1 MDPVP
6 QLPASL
12 DKDPMMPN
20 SLGYAALLSM
30 LLLLHLTWQE
40 PSPGGPG
47 QGWEDALR
55 GSLSRHLARAEAG
68 MNLALWLPA
77 EQGARY
83 QQQLAELEQQLAASR
98 DTMGAARWQQHRA
111 TVLGQWRR
119 DFFGQEQAQR

>member
-12 DKDPMMPN
+12 DKDPMMPKP
-20 SLGYAALLSM
+20 LGYAALLSL

-40 PSPGGPG
+40 PSG

-55 GSLSRHLARAEAG
+55 GSLSRHLARAEAS

>member
-1 MDPVP
+1 
-6 QLPASL
+6 
-12 DKDPMMPN
+12 MPKP
-20 SLGYAALLSM
+20 LGYAALLSL

-40 PSPGGPG
+40 PSG

-55 GSLSRHLARAEAG
+55 GSLSRHLARAEAS

-77 EQGARY
+77 EQGAHY

>member
-12 DKDPMMPN
+12 DKDLMMPKP
-20 SLGYAALLSM
+20 LGYAALLSM

-40 PSPGGPG
+40 PSPGGVW
-47 QGWEDALR
+47 QGWEEAMR
-55 GSLSRHLARAEAG
+55 GSLSRHFQQAEVS
-68 MNLALWLPA
+68 MALWLPA

-98 DTMGAARWQQHRA
+98 DAMGAAR
-111 TVLGQWRR
+111 
-119 DFFGQEQAQR
+119 

>member
-1 MDPVP
+1 
-6 QLPASL
+6 
-12 DKDPMMPN
+12 MPKP
-20 SLGYAALLSM
+20 LGYAALLS
-30 LLLLHLTWQE
+30 LLLLLNLTWQE
-40 PSPGGPG
+40 PSSDGIW
-47 QGWEDALR
+47 QGWEDAMR
-55 GSLSRHLARAEAG
+55 GSLSRHLAQAEAG
-68 MNLALWLPA
+68 MTLAQWLPA

>member
-12 DKDPMMPN
+12 DKDLMMPKP
-20 SLGYAALLSM
+20 LGYAALLSM

-40 PSPGGPG
+40 PSG

-55 GSLSRHLARAEAG
+55 GSLSRHLARAEAS

-111 TVLGQWRR
+111 AVLGQWRR
-119 DFFGQEQAQR
+119 DFFGQEQDLR

>member
-12 DKDPMMPN
+12 DKDPMMPKP
-20 SLGYAALLSM
+20 LGYAALLSM

-40 PSPGGPG
+40 PSPGGVW
-47 QGWEDALR
+47 QGWEEAMR
-55 GSLSRHLARAEAG
+55 GSLSRHFQQAEG
-68 MNLALWLPA
+68 SMALWLPA

-98 DTMGAARWQQHRA
+98 DAMGAARWQQHRA
-111 TVLGQWRR
+111 AVLGQWRR
-119 DFFGQEQAQR
+119 DFFAQEQAQR

>member
-1 MDPVP
+1 
-6 QLPASL
+6 
-12 DKDPMMPN
+12 MPKP
-20 SLGYAALLSM
+20 LGYAALLSM

-40 PSPGGPG
+40 PSG

-55 GSLSRHLARAEAG
+55 GSLSRHLARAEAS

>member
-6 QLPASL
+6 QLPASH
-12 DKDPMMPN
+12 DKDHMMPKP
-20 SLGYAALLSM
+20 LGYAALLSM

-40 PSPGGPG
+40 PSPGGIW
-47 QGWEDALR
+47 QGWEEAVR
-55 GSLSRHLARAEAG
+55 GSLGRHFPRARVR
-68 MNLALWLPA
+68 MALWLPA

-111 TVLGQWRR
+111 AVLGQWRR
-119 DFFGQEQAQR
+119 DFFGQEQDLR

>member
-1 MDPVP
+1 MDHVP

-12 DKDPMMPN
+12 DKDPMMPKP
-20 SLGYAALLSM
+20 LGYAALLS

-40 PSPGGPG
+40 PSPGGPW
-47 QGWEDALR
+47 QGWEDALQ
-55 GSLSRHLARAEAG
+55 GSLSRHLARAEAS

>member
-12 DKDPMMPN
+12 DKDPMMPKP
-20 SLGYAALLSM
+20 LGYAALLSM

-40 PSPGGPG
+40 PSPGGIW
-47 QGWEDALR
+47 QGWEEAMR
-55 GSLSRHLARAEAG
+55 GSLSRHFPRAEVS
-68 MNLALWLPA
+68 MPLALWLPA

-98 DTMGAARWQQHRA
+98 GAMGGGRWQQHREE
-111 TVLGQWRR
+111 VLSQWRR
-119 DFFGQEQAQR
+119 DFFAQEQAQR

>member
-12 DKDPMMPN
+12 DKDPMMPKP
-20 SLGYAALLSM
+20 LGYAALLSM
-30 LLLLHLTWQE
+30 LLLLHLAWQE
-40 PSPGGPG
+40 PSSDGIW
-47 QGWEDALR
+47 QGWEEAMR
-55 GSLSRHLARAEAG
+55 GSLSRHFPRAEVS
-68 MNLALWLPA
+68 MALWLPA

-111 TVLGQWRR
+111 AVLGQWRR
-119 DFFGQEQAQR
+119 DFFGQEQDLR